1 MDGSGSKPGVPLA
14 ACQGLVLKS
23 VNKFI
28 DRVPHHNATLV
39 HVAIGV
45 SNNLDVC
52 GEFKPAKNLTTGRG
66 H

>member
-14 ACQGLVLKS
+14 ACQGLALKG

-28 DRVPHHNATLV
+28 DRVPHDNATLV
-39 HVAIGV
+39 HIPIRIPD
-45 SNNLDVC
+45 NLDIR
-52 GEFKPAKNLTTGRG
+52 GQLETTENFTTRPG